1 MFNDIIIINCVSEAY
16 TKDCET
22 SSVESSAK
30 IVSTAPKVKS
40 PIKDFFRKCD
50 QIYSFLRIML
60 QLLKKSLMENLVFG
74 AVQPQKAV
82 SYFREKLQLNYLH
95 LRRLFMFQD
104 HQKFCQMKIEQC
116 DCGERFSLSEVST
129 EVLNHWKH
137 QTKCIF
143 SYIGCVSYALCLFL
157 SFLNLMESRG

>member
-60 QLLKKSLMENLVFG
+60 QLLKKSLMENLLFG
-74 AVQPQKAV
+74 AV
-82 SYFREKLQLNYLH
+82 
-95 LRRLFMFQD
+95 
-104 HQKFCQMKIEQC
+104 
-116 DCGERFSLSEVST
+116 
-129 EVLNHWKH
+129 
-137 QTKCIF
+137 
-143 SYIGCVSYALCLFL
+143 
-157 SFLNLMESRG
+157 